1 MWFFTNMIPTRVWGP
16 LLWDLLHSL
25 AHGLETLPS
34 YTQKQDLIGK
44 NFKNLMDCLKLTMPC
59 SFCRNSLSEI
69 TLYEEFATD
78 QLLLNQRPTLWL
90 FNVHNLVNV
99 KLRKPTAV
107 FAHCK
112 MIYETRTQRFRT
124 FDALDFVEI
133 MIADSFRL
141 RPNKTTMCLEALAV
155 LCKQLPSARL
165 FGQCLSELLP
175 VMKNQ
180 AGSKISAKLHTIR
193 QKCRKEKQIT
203 QNLNMKER
211 FSKINSPVDYLNL
224 CRPIIAK
231 KNMPL
236 LNND

>member
-1 MWFFTNMIPTRVWGP
+1 MIPTRVWGP

-25 AHGLETLPS
+25 AHGLEALPS
-34 YTQKQDLIGK
+34 YSQKQNLIGE
-44 NFKNLMDCLKLTMPC
+44 NFKRLMDCLKLTMPC

-69 TLYEEFATD
+69 TLYDEFCTD

-133 MIADSFRL
+133 MIADSYRL
-141 RPNKTTMCLEALAV
+141 RPNKTTACLEAMAT

-165 FGQCLSELLP
+165 FGQCLAKLLP
-175 VMKNQ
+175 LMRDNQ
-180 AGSKISAKLHTIR
+180 SAKLLAALQSVR
-193 QKCRKEKQIT
+193 QECRKHKQIT

-211 FSKINSPVDYLNL
+211 FSKFNTPVDYLKL

-231 KNMPL
+231 KNIPL